1 MKMRKFT
8 EFFMQR
14 PTLFWSMVAVIILT
28 GVYSFLAMPKLE
40 DPAVVPKMAMV
51 VAVYP
56 GATAHDVELK
66 VAKPIEDALKTLPG
80 VFEIRTECTPG
91 MALITLEFEMTV
103 LNKDLQQHFDMLR
116 RKVGD
121 MKATLPRGCYDPII
135 VDDMTDVYGIFYGFY
150 GPGYDY
156 TELEKYAGVVQREL
170 MSVKGVKRINIVG
183 SRPEVINLVIDKER
197 LAANGLIPMQLMLAL
212 NNAGKN
218 INAGKYSDN
227 DDLLPLQVS
236 EDIRSE
242 QDIADILIKT
252 ADGKI
257 VRVGDVVD
265 IERTYSEPQK
275 NGFFIGTE
283 PALAICIS
291 MENNSI
297 VPDVGRAVDK
307 KLAEVMKSMPAG
319 LKTKKVFFQPD
330 QVTNAINAF
339 MINLLESVLI
349 VIIVLIFSYGLRSGL
364 IIGGGLVL
372 TIAVS
377 FPILLGLGSTLQR
390 ISLGAFIVA
399 MGMLVDNSIVIM
411 DGIIVDRS
419 KGMSPKQ
426 YLYRIVDNTALPL
439 LAATVVAV
447 STFIAVYLS
456 PDSAGEY
463 CRDMFMVLCVSL
475 MASWG
480 LAMVQVP
487 ISAKNFIPLRIQPS
501 EKKNQG
507 GLNSPAHNFVRRSI
521 SRLINHKAITLLC
534 AFFILGASAAGILFV
549 KNLFFCDFD
558 YRQFIIEYQLP
569 PQTSPDRVKHDLL
582 EISTLLA
589 EDEEIESVAASMG
602 AAPAHYCLVRPIN
615 NGGDSYGELMVDCRD
630 FKTVQKVIPRL
641 KKTLRELYPDAYI
654 RFRKYNFS
662 VSTSHTIEALF
673 HGPDPAVLKQLSAQ
687 AEQIMRQSKYIDPYS
702 VQSSWHAHS
711 KNLVARFNQADA
723 VRTGITRSDVGDA
736 LKAATDGLPIGLMN
750 DNDKMVI
757 INLMVRNADGS
768 KIQDIS
774 NIPVW
779 SMASARLEADDV
791 QGLLT
796 GATKPAQL
804 SDKLWRTT
812 SLGNIAPDIDI
823 EYQEDFVYRLNG
835 QRTIEAEADPNTDIF
850 QGTPKRA
857 MQDIRKKVEAIPLP
871 EGYTLSWAGDGKLE
885 GMALRN
891 IFGFIPLT
899 LIIIIVILLL
909 LFNNWKEVFSVL
921 LCLPFVLCGIVP
933 ALLVFRQPFTFMAV
947 LGMMGLMGMMVKN
960 GIVLVDEINRLYK
973 VERLAPF
980 DAVVEATV
988 SRVRPVL
995 LASLT
1000 TILGMAPLL
1009 GDPMYGS
1016 MAITIMS
1023 GLTVGTIITLILL
1036 PILYSAFFRVRKQ

>member
-14 PTLFWSMVAVIILT
+14 PTLFWSMVAVILIM
-28 GVYSFLAMPKLE
+28 GIYSFWVMPKLE
-40 DPAVVPKMAMV
+40 DPAVVPKVAMV

-66 VAKPIEDALKTLPG
+66 VAKPIEDALKTLPS
-80 VFEIRTECTPG
+80 VFEIRTECSPG
-91 MALITLEFEMTV
+91 MALITTEFEMTV

-121 MKATLPRGCYDPII
+121 MSSTLPNGCYEPIV
-135 VDDMTDVYGIFYGFY
+135 VDDMTDVYGILYGFY
-150 GPGYDY
+150 GAGYDY
-156 TELEKYAGVVQREL
+156 TELERYAKVVQREL

-183 SRPEVINLVIDKER
+183 ARPEVINLIIDKER
-197 LAANGLIPMQLMLAL
+197 LAANGLIPMQLMIAL
-212 NNAGKN
+212 NNAGKSV
-218 INAGKYSDN
+218 NAGKYADE
-227 DDLLPLQVS
+227 DDMLSLQVS
-236 EDIRSE
+236 DDIRSE
-242 QDIADILIKT
+242 QDIADMLIKT

-257 VRVGDVVD
+257 VRVGDVVR
-265 IERTYSEPQK
+265 IERTYSEPQR

-291 MENNSI
+291 MENNAI

-307 KLAEVMKSMPAG
+307 KLKEVLRTMPAG
-319 LKTKKVFFQPD
+319 IQTHKVFFQPE
-330 QVTNAINAF
+330 QVSNAINAF

-349 VIIVLIFSYGLRSGL
+349 VIIVLIFTYGLRSGL

-372 TIAVS
+372 TIAMS
-377 FPILLGLGSTLQR
+377 FPILLALGSTLQR

-411 DGIIVDRS
+411 DGIIVDR
-419 KGMSPKQ
+419 GRGLSPKQ
-426 YLYRIVDNTALPL
+426 YLVRIVDNTALPL

-447 STFIAVYLS
+447 STFIAVFLS

-475 MASWG
+475 LASWV
-480 LAMVQVP
+480 LALVQVP
-487 ISAKNFIPLRIQPS
+487 MSAKYFIPLRVQAS
-501 EKKNQG
+501 EKKSQG
-507 GLNSPAHNFVRRSI
+507 VLNSPAHNFIRRSI
-521 SRLINHKAITLLC
+521 TKLISHKAVTLTL
-534 AFFILGASAAGILFV
+534 AFTILGISAAGIIFV

-558 YRQFIIEYQLP
+558 YRQFVIEYQLP
-569 PQTSPDRVKHDLL
+569 SQTSPDRVRHDLL
-582 EISTLLA
+582 EISAMLEA
-589 EDEEIESVAASMG
+589 DEDVISVAASMG
-602 AAPAHYCLVRPIN
+602 AAPAHYCLVRPMN
-615 NGGDSYGELMVDCRD
+615 NGGDSYGEVMVDCQD
-630 FKTVQKVIPRL
+630 FKTVNKVIPRL
-641 KKTLRELYPDAYI
+641 KKTLREQYPDAYI

-662 VSTSHTIEALF
+662 VSTSHTIEAVF
-673 HGPDPAVLKQLSAQ
+673 QGPDPAVLKDLSYK
-687 AEQIMRQSKYIDPYS
+687 AEQIMRSSKYIDQYS
-702 VQSSWHAHS
+702 VQNNWHSRS

-723 VRTGITRSDVGDA
+723 VRAGITRSDVADA

-768 KIQDIS
+768 QIQDIT

-779 SMASARLEADDV
+779 SMSSANLAADDV
-791 QGLLT
+791 QGLFT
-796 GATKPAQL
+796 GATKPEQL
-804 SDKLWRTT
+804 ADRLWRTT

-835 QRTIEAEADPNTDIF
+835 QRTIEAEADPNTNIF
-850 QGTPKRA
+850 HGTPKRA
-857 MQDIRKKVEAIPLP
+857 MRDIKKRIEAIPLP
-871 EGYTLSWAGDGKLE
+871 EGYTLTWAGDGKLE
-885 GMALRN
+885 GMALEN
-891 IFGFIPLT
+891 ILGYVPLT

-933 ALLVFRQPFTFMAV
+933 ALLMFRQPFTFMAV

-973 VERLAPF
+973 VERL
-980 DAVVEATV
+980 DAFTADVEATV

-1036 PILYSAFFRVRKQ
+1036 PILYSAFFHVRK